1 MADLVPKEHLKDV
14 SFTIQT
20 IDCIA
25 CSPIFRRA
33 LLRVGGVI
41 EVKELPMTN
50 KIVVVFDGSRL
61 GRQALVDEISRTSQ
75 KAGFGGK
82 VIFHRQSATYD

>member
-1 MADLVPKEHLKDV
+1 LVPKERIEEV

-33 LLRVGGVI
+33 LLKVEGVV
-41 EVKELPMTN
+41 EVRELLMTN
-50 KIVVVFDGSRL
+50 RIVVVFDGSRL
-61 GRQALVDEISRTSQ
+61 GRQAMVNEIRRTSQ

-82 VIFHRQSATYD
+82 IIFHR